1 MARTPMRTLL
11 LLAVL
16 VVLAPGCVMN
26 PVTGHPEM
34 TVLSSSKE
42 QEIGREGAEDVKAA
56 MGIVDDPALTAYV
69 VEVGTRLA
77 AQSPRRDV
85 TYTFQIVDTPEPNA
99 FALPGGWVYVSRG
112 LLALLDSED
121 ELAGVVGHEIGH
133 VAARHAARRATSAA
147 PLAVL
152 TGVGAAVTG
161 LVSPMLGGI
170 VGGVGSLANSAFL
183 APYSRDQEREAD
195 RVGQY
200 LASRAGWD
208 PAGLTSALEALE
220 RDDKLRPG
228 GDRKP
233 SFFDT
238 HPATPERVTTTE
250 AYAKTLTAA
259 PRNAIA
265 GSRAAFVAHLD
276 GLVVGAAASAGVFH
290 EQLFLHPD
298 MDFAIRFPDGWKT
311 ENVPSAVGG
320 QAPDG
325 AAALIVEL
333 DGKGDDP
340 VAAFRSF
347 VEKAQLSPAPTPE
360 RLTVNGL
367 PAARLA
373 GRFRTSRDT
382 IVLEL
387 TWIAHGGYVFR
398 VTGGSTPARFDAVR
412 GALETATGSFRPL
425 TDADRAGITEER
437 LRVVQARAGETVAA
451 LAARTR
457 SAWKPERIAAAND
470 VDPGATLEAGFPV
483 KVAMTQ
489 RYRSGAR

>member
-1 MARTPMRTLL
+1 MARRPMRILL
-11 LLAVL
+11 LMPLLAL
-16 VVLAPGCVMN
+16 LAPGCVVN

-34 TVLSSSKE
+34 TILSSAKE

-69 VEVGTRLA
+69 VAVGDRLA

-99 FALPGGWVYVSRG
+99 FALPGGWIYVSRG

-161 LVSPMLGGI
+161 LVSPMLGGL
-170 VGGVGSLANSAFL
+170 VGGVGSLAEAAFL

-195 RVGQY
+195 QVGQD
-200 LASRAGWD
+200 LAARAGWD
-208 PAGLTSALEALE
+208 PAGLSRALEALE
-220 RDDKLRPG
+220 RDDALRPG
-228 GDRKP
+228 GDRRP

-238 HPATPERVTTTE
+238 HPATPERITTTVAHARE
-250 AYAKTLTAA
+250 LTAA

-265 GSRAAFVAHLD
+265 GSRAEFVARLD
-276 GLVVGAAASAGVFH
+276 GVVVGAAASAGVFH

-311 ENVPSAVGG
+311 ENTPSAVGG
-320 QAPDG
+320 QAPDR

-333 DGKGDDP
+333 EGKGNDP
-340 VAAFRSF
+340 VAAVRTFA
-347 VEKAQLSPAPTPE
+347 EKAGLTPAPMPE
-360 RLTVNGL
+360 KLQVNGL
-367 PAARLA
+367 PAARIA

-382 IVLEL
+382 IALEL
-387 TWIAHGGYVFR
+387 TWIAHGGSVFR
-398 VTGGSTPARFDAVR
+398 VTGGSTPERFDAVR
-412 GALETATGSFRPL
+412 AALEAAAGSFRPL
-425 TDADRAGITEER
+425 TAADRAGITEER
-437 LRVVQARAGETVAA
+437 LRIVRAQGGETVAA
-451 LAARTR
+451 LAARSR
-457 SAWKPERIAAAND
+457 SAWKAERIAAANALT
-470 VDPGATLEAGFPV
+470 PGTLLEAGFPV
-483 KVAMTQ
+483 KVAMTE
-489 RYRSGAR
+489 RYTGGSR